1 MIIERETLCIVLW
14 DTVDNIE
21 KVLYRMPST

>member
-1 MIIERETLCIVLW
+1 MIIERETLYIVLR